1 MKLPL
6 RRAARSTA
14 GERPGDRDRQVGWQ
28 VASLLLDYPGQ
39 QTIDRLPLLRDAATT
54 LPAVMGEPLRAFLAH
69 VEATPLPQLAA
80 DYVETFDLR
89 RRCCLYLTYYA
100 YGDTRKRG
108 LAILRIKH
116 AYTAAGFS
124 LTDAELP
131 DHLAVVLEFAA
142 TADLAA
148 GMRLLHERRAGI
160 ELLRL
165 SLHDAGSPYGLVL
178 DSVCGALPPLAT
190 RDRAE
195 VERLA
200 REGPPEEEVGLEP
213 FALDPSLI
221 PAGPRGGHR

>member
-1 MKLPL
+1 VKLP
-6 RRAARSTA
+6 RRRPTSADAP
-14 GERPGDRDRQVGWQ
+14 PGDRDRQVGWQ
-28 VASLLLDYPGQ
+28 AASLLLDYPRQ
-39 QTIDRLPLLRDAATT
+39 ESIDRLPLLRDAAAT
-54 LPAVMGEPLRAFLAH
+54 LPAVMGEPLLAFLAH
-69 VEATPLPQLAA
+69 VEATPLSRLAA
-80 DYVETFDLR
+80 DYVETFDLK

-124 LTDAELP
+124 VTDAELP

-148 GMRLLHERRAGI
+148 GTRLLHERRAGI
-160 ELLRL
+160 ELLRM
-165 SLHDAGSPYGLVL
+165 SLHEAGSAYGLVL
-178 DSVCGALPPLAT
+178 DAVCAALPPMAT

-200 REGPPEEEVGLEP
+200 REGPPDEEVGLDP
-213 FALDPSLI
+213 YALDPSLM
-221 PAGPRGGHR
+221 PAPGGSR